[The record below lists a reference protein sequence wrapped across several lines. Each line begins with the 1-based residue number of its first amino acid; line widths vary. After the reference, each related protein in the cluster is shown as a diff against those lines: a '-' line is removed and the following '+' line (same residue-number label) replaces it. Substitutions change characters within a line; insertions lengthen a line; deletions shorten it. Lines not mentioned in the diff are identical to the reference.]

1 VIKNRLFNIFFIDY
15 NRSGINIA
23 LTISVKFGGFFFV
36 RQTKK
41 SKDCSNIHFLRK
53 ELIKNGIT
61 SDYLENQTM
70 KKWLVAASM
79 MTLLTSCAYSPI
91 YNGKE
96 PYSGSQFMLMDSPRH
111 TMDFFIESMTEDLMV
126 SNVAVSARTPIA
138 ITSFVDLQNMD
149 ATNWL
154 GNSVSEGFIHQFQ
167 RRGFKVV
174 DFKTT
179 GSIQVTQQGDFA
191 LSRDWQDLAQEQ
203 QIQYVLTGTMLRQEG
218 GVLVNA
224 RVVGMQSRVVVAT
237 AQGFLPA
244 DRIGRDLDTLN
255 SIRTQDGVLI
265 RSDPTIRQPYTV
277 ILRP

>member
-1 VIKNRLFNIFFIDY
+1 VAENSD
-15 NRSGINIA
+15 
-23 LTISVKFGGFFFV
+23 T
-36 RQTKK
+36 Q
-41 SKDCSNIHFLRK
+41 
-53 ELIKNGIT
+53 
-61 SDYLENQTM
+61 DYLENKTM
-70 KKWLVAASM
+70 KRWLIAISM
-79 MTLLTSCAYSPI
+79 MTLLTSCAYAPI

-126 SNVAVSARTPIA
+126 SNVAVSSRTPIA

>member
-1 VIKNRLFNIFFIDY
+1 
-15 NRSGINIA
+15 
-23 LTISVKFGGFFFV
+23 
-36 RQTKK
+36 
-41 SKDCSNIHFLRK
+41 
-53 ELIKNGIT
+53 
-61 SDYLENQTM
+61 
-70 KKWLVAASM
+70 
-79 MTLLTSCAYSPI
+79 
-91 YNGKE
+91 
-96 PYSGSQFMLMDSPRH
+96 SQFMLMDSPRH

>member
-1 VIKNRLFNIFFIDY
+1 
-15 NRSGINIA
+15 
-23 LTISVKFGGFFFV
+23 
-36 RQTKK
+36 
-41 SKDCSNIHFLRK
+41 
-53 ELIKNGIT
+53 
-61 SDYLENQTM
+61 M
-70 KKWLVAASM
+70 KKWLVIASVM
-79 MTLLTSCAYSPI
+79 LITSCAYSPI

-96 PYSGSQFMLMDSPRH
+96 PYNGSQFMLMDSPRH
-111 TMDFFIESMTEDLMV
+111 TMDYFVESMTEDLIL
-126 SNVAVSARTPIA
+126 SNTSASARTPIA

-191 LSRDWQDLAQEQ
+191 ISRDWKNLAQEQ
-203 QIQYVLTGTMLRQEG
+203 EIQYVLTGTMLRQEG

-224 RVVGMQSRVVVAT
+224 RLVGMQSRVVVAT

-244 DRIGRDLDTLN
+244 DRIGRDIDTLN
-255 SIRTQDGVLI
+255 TMRTKMVSSSVLTQRFASHI
-265 RSDPTIRQPYTV
+265 LLFCVRRS
-277 ILRP
+277 

>member
-1 VIKNRLFNIFFIDY
+1 
-15 NRSGINIA
+15 
-23 LTISVKFGGFFFV
+23 
-36 RQTKK
+36 
-41 SKDCSNIHFLRK
+41 
-53 ELIKNGIT
+53 
-61 SDYLENQTM
+61 M
-70 KKWLVAASM
+70 KKWLSLVPVVF
-79 MTLLTSCAYSPI
+79 LTACAYSPI

-96 PYSGSQFMLMDSPRH
+96 PYPGSQFMLMESPRH
-111 TMDFFIESMTEDLMV
+111 TLDFFIESLTEDLMI
-126 SNVAVSARTPIA
+126 SNTSVSARTPIA
-138 ITSFVDLQNMD
+138 VTSFVDLQNMD

-179 GSIQVTQQGDFA
+179 GSIQVTHQGDFA
-191 LSRDWQDLAQEQ
+191 LSRDWKDLAQEQ
-203 QIQYVLTGTMLRQEG
+203 DIQFVLTGTMLRQEG

-265 RSDPTIRQPYTV
+265 RSDPMISQPYTV

>member
-1 VIKNRLFNIFFIDY
+1 
-15 NRSGINIA
+15 
-23 LTISVKFGGFFFV
+23 
-36 RQTKK
+36 
-41 SKDCSNIHFLRK
+41 
-53 ELIKNGIT
+53 
-61 SDYLENQTM
+61 M
-70 KKWLVAASM
+70 KKWLSIVPAV
-79 MTLLTSCAYSPI
+79 LLTACAYAPI

-96 PYSGSQFMLMDSPRH
+96 PYNGSQFMLMESPRH
-111 TMDFFIESMTEDLMV
+111 TLDFFVESMTEDLMV
-126 SNVAVSARTPIA
+126 SNTSVFARTPIA
-138 ITSFVDLQNMD
+138 VTSFVDLQSMD

-191 LSRDWQDLAQEQ
+191 FSRDWKDLAQEQ
-203 QIQYVLTGTMLRQEG
+203 EIQYILTGTMLRQEG

-265 RSDPTIRQPYTV
+265 RSDPTIKQPYTV

>member
-1 VIKNRLFNIFFIDY
+1 
-15 NRSGINIA
+15 
-23 LTISVKFGGFFFV
+23 
-36 RQTKK
+36 
-41 SKDCSNIHFLRK
+41 
-53 ELIKNGIT
+53 
-61 SDYLENQTM
+61 M

-203 QIQYVLTGTMLRQEG
+203 QIQYVLTGPCFVKKVAYWLMLALLVCKA
-218 GVLVNA
+218 VLW
-224 RVVGMQSRVVVAT
+224 
-237 AQGFLPA
+237 LPQRKGSCLQTESA
-244 DRIGRDLDTLN
+244 VIW
-255 SIRTQDGVLI
+255 IR
-265 RSDPTIRQPYTV
+265 
-277 ILRP
+277 

>member
-1 VIKNRLFNIFFIDY
+1 
-15 NRSGINIA
+15 
-23 LTISVKFGGFFFV
+23 
-36 RQTKK
+36 
-41 SKDCSNIHFLRK
+41 
-53 ELIKNGIT
+53 
-61 SDYLENQTM
+61 M
-70 KKWLVAASM
+70 KKWFVVVTM
-79 MTLLTSCAYSPI
+79 MLLTSCAYSPI
-91 YNGKE
+91 YNGKSE
-96 PYSGSQFMLMDSPRH
+96 YSGSQFMLMDSPRH
-111 TMDFFIESMTEDLMV
+111 TMDFFVESMTEDLIL
-126 SNVAVSARTPIA
+126 SNTSVSARTPIA

-179 GSIQVTQQGDFA
+179 GSIQVTNQGDFA
-191 LSRDWQDLAQEQ
+191 LSRDWKDLAQEQ
-203 QIQYVLTGTMLRQEG
+203 DVQYVLTGTMLRQEG

-224 RVVGMQSRVVVAT
+224 RVVGMQTRVVVAT

-255 SIRTQDGVLI
+255 SIRTQDGVII
-265 RSDPTIRQPYTV
+265 RSDPTLTQPYTV

>member
-1 VIKNRLFNIFFIDY
+1 
-15 NRSGINIA
+15 
-23 LTISVKFGGFFFV
+23 
-36 RQTKK
+36 
-41 SKDCSNIHFLRK
+41 
-53 ELIKNGIT
+53 
-61 SDYLENQTM
+61 M
-70 KKWLVAASM
+70 KKWLVAATM

-96 PYSGSQFMLMDSPRH
+96 PYVGSQFMLADSPRH
-111 TMDFFIESMTEDLMV
+111 TMDFFIESLTEELMV

-138 ITSFVDLQNMD
+138 ITSFVDMQNMD

-167 RRGFKVV
+167 RRGFQVV

-191 LSRDWQDLAQEQ
+191 LSRDWKDLAHEQ

-224 RVVGMQSRVVVAT
+224 RVVGMQSRIVVAT

>member
-1 VIKNRLFNIFFIDY
+1 M
-15 NRSGINIA
+15 IA
-23 LTISVKFGGFFFV
+23 LLS
-36 RQTKK
+36 
-41 SKDCSNIHFLRK
+41 
-53 ELIKNGIT
+53 
-61 SDYLENQTM
+61 
-70 KKWLVAASM
+70 A
-79 MTLLTSCAYSPI
+79 CAYSPI

-96 PYSGSQFMLMDSPRH
+96 PYAGSEFMLMDSPRH
-111 TMDFFIESMTEDLMV
+111 TMDFFIESMTEELMV
-126 SNVAVSARTPIA
+126 SNVAVSSRTPLA
-138 ITSFVDLQNMD
+138 ITSFVDLQNFD

-154 GNSVSEGFIHQFQ
+154 GNSVGEGFIHQFQ

-191 LSRDWQDLAQEQ
+191 LSRDWQELAREQE
-203 QIQYVLTGTMLRQEG
+203 IQYVLTGTMLRQEG
-218 GVLVNA
+218 GVLINA
-224 RVVGMQSRVVVAT
+224 RIVGMQSRIVVAT

-244 DRIGRDLDTLN
+244 DRIGRDIDTLN

>member
-1 VIKNRLFNIFFIDY
+1 
-15 NRSGINIA
+15 
-23 LTISVKFGGFFFV
+23 
-36 RQTKK
+36 
-41 SKDCSNIHFLRK
+41 
-53 ELIKNGIT
+53 
-61 SDYLENQTM
+61 M
-70 KKWLVAASM
+70 KKWLVAVSM

-96 PYSGSQFMLMDSPRH
+96 PYAGSQFMLMDSPRH
-111 TMDFFIESMTEDLMV
+111 TMDFFIESMTEELMV

-167 RRGFKVV
+167 RRGFQVV

-191 LSRDWQDLAQEQ
+191 LSRDWKDLAQEQ

-224 RVVGMQSRVVVAT
+224 RVVGMQSRIVVAT